1 MPLALLML
9 LLLPAVLL
17 LPRLL
22 RLLPLLQLL
31 FLLLPLNLLR
41 LELLLL
47 LVLLLLLLPLM
58 LQSPTPALFSLL
70 MLLLDLQSSFLE
82 RQFPR
87 HPQHGHLQES
97 KTHAKGQVDMSFFV
111 AACAE

>member
-31 FLLLPLNLLR
+31 FLLLPLILLR

-47 LVLLLLLLPLM
+47 LVLLLLPLM